1 MHLINGRLDTPQ
13 CRVSAAFLNRLAAD
27 CADEEDGLEHVY
39 TQVDPRGA
47 DIVLFLL
54 QPDAAAATAA
64 ADRLLRRMLGS
75 EALHDWRLVHHTG
88 LLPRRTD
95 DEH

>member
-13 CRVSAAFLNRLAAD
+13 CRVSAAFLNRLATDSAD
-27 CADEEDGLEHVY
+27 AEDGLEHVY

-54 QPDAAAATAA
+54 QPTAAAAAAA
-64 ADRLLRRMLGS
+64 ADRLLLRMLDA
-75 EALHDWRLVHHTG
+75 EALHDWRLAHRAG
-88 LLPRRTD
+88 LLPRGTD
-95 DEH
+95 DQR